1 MDQITL
7 LISIILPSAIVMF
20 GMYLAIKTMLAK
32 ELEKK
37 VVQLKAQSSE
47 TILPNRLQA
56 YERMV
61 LFLER
66 ISPNNLVIRTM
77 DPESNAG
84 MYQQRLLHE
93 VREEFSH
100 NFSQQIY
107 MSDEAWFMVKSGM
120 QAVNNLINEA
130 GEATPESASAMD
142 LANKIVQ
149 KLTEKGVDPT
159 LEALSFVK
167 KEIRQNF

>member
-1 MDQITL
+1 MDQISL
-7 LISIILPSAIVMF
+7 LLSIIIPSGLVMF

-37 VVQLKAQSSE
+37 IIQLKAQSVE
-47 TILPNRLQA
+47 TVLPSRLQA

-77 DPESNAG
+77 DHESNAA

-107 MSDEAWFMVKSGM
+107 MSDEAWFMVKAGM
-120 QAVNNLINEA
+120 QAVNNLINET
-130 GEATPESASAMD
+130 GEAVPGNASAMD
-142 LANKIVQ
+142 FANKMVE
-149 KLTEKGVDPT
+149 KLAAVGDPT
-159 LEALSFVK
+159 AEALSFVK